1 MASFSAIFVRAFP
14 NRIVTPHSCLR
25 CSDLSMEGCGLN
37 WDTATKAK
45 THLWGFTHMSQI
57 LQSQHISSLGSVC
70 LSSSILEYSSAR
82 VFVLFFWITKQ
93 DFMKSVCVWKTAA
106 FKWMFPTW
114 HINKV
119 LFLYYYIWYYSIFL
133 FVSISI
139 RKGLILGYYGL
150 RR

>member
-1 MASFSAIFVRAFP
+1 MPRFLAVFVRAFQ
-14 NRIVTPHSCLR
+14 NRIVVPQSCLR
-25 CSDLSMEGCGLN
+25 CSDLSLEGCGLN
-37 WDTATKAK
+37 WDTAMKTK
-45 THLWGFTHMSQI
+45 THLRGFTHVSQI
-57 LQSQHISSLGSVC
+57 LQSQHFSSLGSVC
-70 LSSSILEYSSAR
+70 LSFSILEYSSAR
-82 VFVLFFWITKQ
+82 VSVLFFSIAKQ

-114 HINKV
+114 HVNKV

-139 RKGLILGYYGL
+139 RKGLILGFYGL